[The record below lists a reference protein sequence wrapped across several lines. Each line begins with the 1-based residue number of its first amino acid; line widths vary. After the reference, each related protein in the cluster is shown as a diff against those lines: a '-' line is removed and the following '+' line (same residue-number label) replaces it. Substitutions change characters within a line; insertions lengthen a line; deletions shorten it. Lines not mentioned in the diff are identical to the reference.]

1 MLNSSPSK
9 RFAQKW
15 SPVLGGEKR
24 FNKETP
30 RFAQKWSPV
39 LGGEKRFNKETP
51 RFAQKWLPVLGG
63 KKRFNKETPRF
74 AQKWSPVLGG
84 KKRFNKETPRF
95 AQKWPPVLGGKKRFN
110 KETEQFCEFIKN
122 RTALEAVK
130 FSIKKI
136 TTAALIILL
145 SIVLIPELILEKLF
159 YKNTIHQA
167 LANQSFLPEK
177 LKGHGGPVKSIEL
190 DGEDRLALSSSFDYS
205 IILWDLSEKKGKIKH
220 RMLGHNAGVNDV
232 AFVPNGKESPKK
244 AVSVSDDGSFA
255 IWDLTTGQLAK
266 LVEDTGDKVLDVTV
280 SQNGKFAATARWDG
294 TARLFDI
301 EQQKQVSIFKGHR
314 GNVNSVI
321 FGKDKNGQ
329 DNGLLFSA
337 SYDGD
342 IRAWHVGQNANKTNI
357 QHGST
362 IHSNG
367 WGINVIHLMPGG
379 EEILYGTLNGDVT
392 LLNINKRTT
401 KKIGNFKH
409 PILSLAT
416 NKNSEWFAAGSSDG
430 YIRIFNLKTL
440 KQIEQYQNFI
450 GPVWGLAFSKNGKTL
465 YRSGLDDFVSR
476 WQVSPKEGF
485 KVSDNL
491 QPRRFQIKRSTDPGE
506 IEFQRKCS
514 VCHTLGPDDKNR
526 AGPTLYKLFGREA
539 GTLEGYEYSKALIA
553 SKLIW
558 NEETIGRLFDEGPD
572 IVTPGSKMPIQR
584 LKSVDRRDALIKF
597 LKKATAP
604 QTQGKN

>member
-1 MLNSSPSK
+1 MRKSSPSE

-15 SPVLGGEKR
+15 IPVLGGEKR
-24 FNKETP
+24 FNK
-30 RFAQKWSPV
+30 KIS
-39 LGGEKRFNKETP
+39 
-51 RFAQKWLPVLGG
+51 RFAQKWLSVLGEE
-63 KKRFNKETPRF
+63 KRFNKVS
-74 AQKWSPVLGG
+74 K
-84 KKRFNKETPRF
+84 
-95 AQKWPPVLGGKKRFN
+95 
-110 KETEQFCEFIKN
+110 QFCEFIEN
-122 RTALEAVK
+122 RTAIEAVK
-130 FSIKKI
+130 FSNIRKTI
-136 TTAALIILL
+136 TALVIMLGAVIA
-145 SIVLIPELILEKLF
+145 SELVIGKVF
-159 YKNTIHQA
+159 SQTNMQIA
-167 LANQSFLPEK
+167 FANQAVLPEK

-205 IILWDLSEKKGKIKH
+205 IILWDLSNKKGKIKH

-232 AFVPNGKESPKK
+232 AFVPNGKHPPKK

-255 IWDLTTGQLAK
+255 IWDLKTGQLSK
-266 LVEDTGDKVLDVTV
+266 LIEDTGDKVLDVTV

-301 EQQKQVSIFKGHR
+301 EQQKQVNIFKGHR

-321 FGKDKNGQ
+321 FGKDNQGL

-342 IRAWHVGQNANKTNI
+342 IRAWHFAKDATKTNI
-357 QHGST
+357 QHGSI

-367 WGINVIHLMPGG
+367 WGINVIHLMPSGD
-379 EEILYGTLNGDVT
+379 EILYGSLNGDVT
-392 LLNINKRTT
+392 LLNIKTRET
-401 KKIGNFKH
+401 KIVGNFKH

-416 NKNSEWFAAGSSDG
+416 NKNSGWLAIGSSDG
-430 YIRIFNLKTL
+430 FIRIFNLATF
-440 KQIEQYQNFI
+440 KQIEQYKNFI

-485 KVSDNL
+485 KISDNL

-514 VCHTLGPDDKNR
+514 VCHTLEPDDKNR
-526 AGPTLYKLFGREA
+526 AGPTLYNLFGREA
-539 GTLEGYEYSKALIA
+539 GTLEGYKYSKALIA

-584 LKSVDRRDALIKF
+584 LKSIDRRDALIKF

-604 QTQGKN
+604 QTQEKN

>member
-1 MLNSSPSK
+1 MRQSSPLRAVKISNIRK
-9 RFAQKW
+9 
-15 SPVLGGEKR
+15 
-24 FNKETP
+24 T
-30 RFAQKWSPV
+30 
-39 LGGEKRFNKETP
+39 
-51 RFAQKWLPVLGG
+51 
-63 KKRFNKETPRF
+63 
-74 AQKWSPVLGG
+74 
-84 KKRFNKETPRF
+84 
-95 AQKWPPVLGGKKRFN
+95 
-110 KETEQFCEFIKN
+110 I
-122 RTALEAVK
+122 TALVLMLAAVIASELVIGK
-130 FSIKKI
+130 VFSQN
-136 TTAALIILL
+136 
-145 SIVLIPELILEKLF
+145 SMQ
-159 YKNTIHQA
+159 QA
-167 LANQSFLPEK
+167 FANQNLLPEK

-190 DGEDRLALSSSFDYS
+190 DGDDRLALSSSFDYS

-220 RMLGHNAGVNDV
+220 RMLGHKAGVNDV
-232 AFVPNGKESPKK
+232 AFVPNGKEAPEK
-244 AVSVSDDGSFA
+244 AVSVSDDGSLA
-255 IWDLTTGQLAK
+255 IWNLKTGQLIK
-266 LVEDTGDKVLDVTV
+266 LIEDTGDKVLDVAV
-280 SQNGKFAATARWDG
+280 SQNGKFAAVARWDG

-301 EQQKQVSIFKGHR
+301 EKQKQVNIFKGHR

-321 FGKDKNGQ
+321 FGKDKNNTY
-329 DNGLLFSA
+329 NGLLFSA

-342 IRAWHVGQNANKTNI
+342 IRAWHFGKVSKTINI

-379 EEILYGTLNGDVT
+379 EEILYGTLNGDVI
-392 LLNINKRTT
+392 LLNIKTRKT
-401 KKIGNFKH
+401 KKIGNYQH

-416 NKNSEWFAAGSSDG
+416 NKNSGWFAVGSSDG
-430 YIRIFNLKTL
+430 YIRIFNLATF
-440 KQIEQYQNFI
+440 KQIEEYKNFI

-476 WQVSPKEGF
+476 WQVFPKEGF
-485 KVSDNL
+485 KISNNL

-539 GTLEGYEYSKALIA
+539 GTLEGYKYSKALIA

-558 NEETIGRLFDEGPD
+558 NAETIGRLFDEGPD

-584 LKSVDRRDALIKF
+584 LKTVHRRDALIQF

-604 QTQGKN
+604 KTKEKN